1 MKGLEH
7 LMQPIR
13 VKNLTIPNRV
23 VLPPMGTVLTNSDGS
38 VGERLLAFFER
49 RVMSGAGFVINEIT
63 SVHPKGS
70 TFPGELAAFDDRYIP
85 GLKKMVEVAH
95 RHGKIGRAHV

>member
-70 TFPGELAAFDDRYIP
+70 TFPASWQPLTTVTSRDLRKWLRWPTATAAR
-85 GLKKMVEVAH
+85 
-95 RHGKIGRAHV
+95 

>member
-7 LMQPIR
+7 LLQPIK

-23 VLPPMGTVLTNSDGS
+23 VLPPMGTVLTNPDGS

-49 RVMSGAGFVINEIT
+49 RVKSGAGFVINEIDLLQI
-63 SVHPKGS
+63 
-70 TFPGELAAFDDRYIP
+70 GEHADTASQSQKPRL
-85 GLKKMVEVAH
+85 
-95 RHGKIGRAHV
+95 